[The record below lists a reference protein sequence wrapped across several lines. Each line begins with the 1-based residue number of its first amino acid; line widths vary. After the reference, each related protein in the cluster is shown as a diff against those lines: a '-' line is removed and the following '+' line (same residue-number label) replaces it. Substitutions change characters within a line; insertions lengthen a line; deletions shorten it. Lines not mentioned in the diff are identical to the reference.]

1 MPLDSDFASAFQFCF
16 VLFYPPL
23 GGTGW
28 LNGTRVEFF
37 LSTGQPGLDKTP
49 EVRFWLN
56 TFSRGQTLLRRT
68 KCSGIFQNDSFS
80 PPLERSM
87 RGFIYTHCEDLGH
100 DRAPGNK
107 SHEDGRV
114 CRIWLGPLNIFW
126 WHVGW
131 FPNQRLNLGFCNE
144 SVKTPNPNHWVTR
157 ELPSFPTF

>member
-1 MPLDSDFASAFQFCF
+1 MLFSF
-16 VLFYPPL
+16 VLFYSILPL
-23 GGTGW
+23 GGQDDSMEPE
-28 LNGTRVEFF
+28 LSFF
-37 LSTGQPGLDKTP
+37 LSTGQSGPDKTL

-114 CRIWLGPLNIFW
+114 CRI
-126 WHVGW
+126 
-131 FPNQRLNLGFCNE
+131 
-144 SVKTPNPNHWVTR
+144 
-157 ELPSFPTF
+157 